1 MLLRASS
8 EIEGGKADLHAV
20 TEGTRS
26 GVPQGDVL
34 VPFAEAALGPD
45 PEALR
50 EARARVAERMG
61 PEALV
66 DAAGIVAN
74 FQRMVRIAD
83 GSGIPLDTPLA
94 LVSAG
99 LRDELGID
107 AYGSA
112 DATPPVVGL
121 RRLLGRVMLPALPL
135 LLRLFRPSRPRS

>member
-1 MLLRASS
+1 MLVR
-8 EIEGGKADLHAV
+8 
-20 TEGTRS
+20 
-26 GVPQGDVL
+26 
-34 VPFAEAALGPD
+34 FAEAALARD
-45 PEALR
+45 AEALA
-50 EARARVAERMG
+50 EARAQVAERMG

-99 LRDELGID
+99 MREELGID

-112 DATPPVVGL
+112 DATPAVVGL
-121 RRLLGRVMLPALPL
+121 RRMLGRALLPLMPL
-135 LLRLFRPSRPRS
+135 LLRLFRPSHSRR

>member
-8 EIEGGKADLHAV
+8 ELEGTKADLHAV
-20 TEGTRS
+20 TDGTQS
-26 GVPQGDVL
+26 GVPDGDVL
-34 VPFAEAALGPD
+34 VAFAEAAL
-45 PEALR
+45 ALDVAALA
-50 EARARVAERMG
+50 EARACVAERMG

-74 FQRMVRIAD
+74 FERMVRIAD

-94 LVSAG
+94 LVSVG
-99 LRDELGID
+99 IREELGID

-121 RRLLGRVMLPALPL
+121 RRMLGRAMLPALPL
-135 LLRLFRPSRPRS
+135 LLRLFRPSGPRR